1 MAVVATSCVSR
12 KEITYF
18 QPKDEKSDLEK
29 LDIKDNFILKLQAG
43 DILSVMVYS
52 LSPEANAMFNVYP
65 QQLNTSVQPNTT
77 TPAIGFLVDT
87 DGNITLPLAGKIPV
101 LGLSNKEASDT
112 ITKHLD
118 KYLQQPT
125 VNVRLLN
132 FKISVLGEVNR
143 PSVYTISNE
152 RVTLPEAISLAGDL
166 TVFGKRE
173 NVLIIR
179 EINGVREFIRV
190 DLTKRDLFSSPYY
203 YLRPN
208 DIVYVE
214 QKRGKRTNTSP
225 AVQLAP
231 IFISAATLSILILQN
246 LLK

>member
-1 MAVVATSCVSR
+1 MINRITVFLLMAVVATSCVSR

-65 QQLNTSVQPNTT
+65 QVQNTNATNQSNAT

-87 DGNITLPLAGKIPV
+87 DGNITLPIAGKIPV

-118 KYLQQPT
+118 KYLQQP
-125 VNVRLLN
+125 
-132 FKISVLGEVNR
+132 
-143 PSVYTISNE
+143 
-152 RVTLPEAISLAGDL
+152 
-166 TVFGKRE
+166 
-173 NVLIIR
+173 
-179 EINGVREFIRV
+179 
-190 DLTKRDLFSSPYY
+190 
-203 YLRPN
+203 
-208 DIVYVE
+208 
-214 QKRGKRTNTSP
+214 
-225 AVQLAP
+225 
-231 IFISAATLSILILQN
+231 
-246 LLK
+246 